1 MGASEPLKNQRDGKK
16 PAALR
21 QAIEVSQTQAR
32 LAMLGA
38 GIVLFALAVL
48 PAGTE
53 QPLFIGEDKLKHVG
67 AFGVLAFLARLSWPR
82 LPYWSLALGLTGFGV
97 MIELVQGVS
106 GWGRTASVA
115 DVIADLV
122 GLALGCA
129 AYEALR
135 NWRRP

>member
-1 MGASEPLKNQRDGKK
+1 MFGCDRY
-16 PAALR
+16 
-21 QAIEVSQTQAR
+21 VAR
-32 LAMLGA
+32 LLEALT
-38 GIVLFALAVL
+38 LFL
-48 PAGTE
+48 
-53 QPLFIGEDKLKHVG
+53 

>member
-1 MGASEPLKNQRDGKK
+1 MLATGL
-16 PAALR
+16 ALF
-21 QAIEVSQTQAR
+21 T
-32 LAMLGA
+32 
-38 GIVLFALAVL
+38 LAVL

-53 QPLFIGEDKLKHVG
+53 PPLFQGVDKLKHVG

-82 LPYWSLALGLTGFGV
+82 QPYWGLALGLTGFGV
-97 MIELVQGVS
+97 MIELVQGLS

-122 GLALGCA
+122 GLALGFA
-129 AYEALR
+129 AYEVLR